1 MKQTLF
7 RVGLPTILSIA
18 GFAWAGIPDHLS
30 ASSVY
35 QSQAQIRQVPT
46 GSATRASGPI
56 RIDGQLDE
64 DAWAAATVLSGFIQN
79 APREGAPASEHTEV
93 RILFDDDALYVGAR
107 LFDRDPQGILVG
119 ENRRDASL
127 EETDAFLI
135 LLDTYLDGQNGFVF
149 GTTPAGIEYDGQ
161 VTREGQ
167 GGATGQR
174 MQRGSGGGFNLNW
187 DGTWTVATSRDAE
200 GWTAEFRIPFATLR
214 YAAVGEQVWGLNLSR
229 RIRRRNEESF
239 WAPLPLQYDL
249 FRVSMAGRLE
259 GIEAPAGRTVALTP
273 YLLTSGTRSYPQ
285 GNAGPALGTTGWDV
299 GGDAKIGLG
308 PSLTLD
314 LTFNTD
320 FAQVEVDDQ
329 QLNLT
334 RFNLFFPEKRPFFL
348 ENAGT
353 FSAGSPQ
360 AVELF
365 FSRRIGI
372 EQGMAVPIMAGS
384 RLTGKIGGTT
394 LGLLTVRTESLTG
407 EDFGTDATPRII
419 APGNQFSVG
428 RALRELPGRSRVGAI
443 AVSRLNTDDRDDYNL
458 TFGVDGRLGL
468 GENTTL
474 DGYAARTV
482 TPGMEGDQHALSLS
496 AAYADPTWRLNA
508 SIREVAEGFNPEVGF
523 LPRSDYRFLSA
534 SILRRY
540 RFPEISWFQEL
551 RPHASYREHFGLD
564 GFSETRWL
572 HIDSHFEFSNG
583 SFFQLPAVNFTRE
596 GLREPFRIAR
606 DVVVPAGTYDN
617 VEWGFAY
624 NTNRSAPISVDG
636 RIDIGG
642 FYNGH
647 RVGGALTLDSRLGEA
662 FRLSARAQRYHVDL
676 ETGRFN
682 TSLYSV
688 QAAYAFT
695 PRIYLQSILQY
706 NDQTQNVSGNLRLGW
721 LNTAGTGLFIVLN
734 DLEHAGSL
742 QRTGIPRGPVER
754 TLVVKYTRQ
763 WMPMS

>member
-1 MKQTLF
+1 MFSILLAVLVALAFQTSPL
-7 RVGLPTILSIA
+7 RADTGLAARNADPPVA
-18 GFAWAGIPDHLS
+18 
-30 ASSVY
+30 
-35 QSQAQIRQVPT
+35 QAV
-46 GSATRASGPI
+46 RASGPI
-56 RIDGQLDE
+56 RMDGRLDE
-64 DAWAAATVLSGFIQN
+64 DAWGLAPVLAGFVQN
-79 APREGAPASEHTEV
+79 MPREGAPASEQTQV
-93 RILFDDDALYVGAR
+93 RILYDDEALYVGAR
-107 LFDRDPQGILVG
+107 LFDRDPQAIVIG

-127 EETDAFLI
+127 NETDAFLI

-174 MQRGSGGGFNLNW
+174 MQRGSGGGFNQNW
-187 DGTWTVATSRDAE
+187 DGNWTVATSRDSE
-200 GWTAEFRIPFATLR
+200 GWTAEFRIPFSTLR
-214 YAAVGEQVWGLNLSR
+214 YASGGEQTWGLNLSR

-239 WAPLPLQYDL
+239 WSPIPLQYDL

-259 GIEAPAGRTVALTP
+259 GIHAPARRTVALTP
-273 YLLTSGTRSYPQ
+273 YLLSSGSRTYPQ
-285 GNAGPALGTTGWDV
+285 GSAGTGVGTTGWDV

-372 EQGMAVPIMAGS
+372 ERGFAVPIVAGS
-384 RLTGKIGGTT
+384 RLTGKVGGTT
-394 LGLLTVRTESLTG
+394 VGLLTVRTEALLDELASPGAPGQVL
-407 EDFGTDATPRII
+407 

-428 RALRELPGRSRVGAI
+428 RALRELPGRSRIGAI
-443 AVSRLNTDDRDDYNL
+443 AVSRLNTEDRDDYNWTL
-458 TFGVDGRLGL
+458 GVDGRLGA

-474 DGYAARTV
+474 DGYAARTI
-482 TPGMEGDQHALSLS
+482 TPGMEGGQYAVSLS
-496 AAYADPTWRLNA
+496 ATYADPVWRLQA
-508 SIREVAEGFNPEVGF
+508 SAREVAEGFNPEVGF
-523 LPRSDYRFLSA
+523 LPRSEYRFVTA

-551 RPHASYREHFGLD
+551 RPHISYREHFGLD

-572 HIDSHFEFSNG
+572 HIDSHFEFANG

-606 DVVVPAGTYDN
+606 DVTVPAGTYDN
-617 VEWGFAY
+617 IEWGFAY
-624 NTNRSAPISVDG
+624 NTDRSAPLSVDG
-636 RIDIGG
+636 RIDVGG

-647 RVGGALTLDSRLGEA
+647 RVGGAITVDARWGEA
-662 FRLSARAQRYHVDL
+662 FRVSTRAQRYHVDL
-676 ETGRFN
+676 ETGTFN
-682 TSLYSV
+682 TSLYSI

-695 PRIYLQSILQY
+695 PRVYLQSILQY
-706 NDQTQNVSGNLRLGW
+706 NDQTRNVSGNLRFGW

-734 DLEHAGSL
+734 DLEHAGSME
-742 QRTGIPRGPVER
+742 RTGIPRGPVER
-754 TLVVKYTRQ
+754 TVVVKYTRQ

>member
-1 MKQTLF
+1 MLMRRCALVFLFALGAETLPAQT
-7 RVGLPTILSIA
+7 VSEAP
-18 GFAWAGIPDHLS
+18 S
-30 ASSVY
+30 A
-35 QSQAQIRQVPT
+35 QAV
-46 GSATRASGPI
+46 RASGPI
-56 RIDGQLDE
+56 RIDGRLDDE
-64 DAWAAATVLSGFIQN
+64 AWTGAQVLAGFVQN
-79 APREGAPASEHTEV
+79 TPREGAPASERTEV
-93 RILFDDDALYVGAR
+93 RILFDDEALYVGAR
-107 LFDRDPQGILVG
+107 LFDQDPRGILVG

-127 EETDAFLI
+127 NETDAFLI
-135 LLDTYLDGQNGFVF
+135 LLDTYRDGQNGFVF

-200 GWTAEFRIPFATLR
+200 GWTAEFRIPFSTLR
-214 YAAVGEQVWGLNLSR
+214 YAAGGAQVWGLNLSR
-229 RIRRRNEESF
+229 RIRRNNEESF

-259 GIEAPAGRTVALTP
+259 GLEAPSRRTVALTP
-273 YLLTSGTRSYPQ
+273 YLLTSSSRSFPE
-285 GNAGPALGTTGWDV
+285 GSAGPGLGSAGWEV

-314 LTFNTD
+314 LTLNTD

-372 EQGMAVPIMAGS
+372 EQGMSVPILAGS

-394 LGLLTVRTESLTG
+394 VGLLTVRTEALTEQEG
-407 EDFGTDATPRII
+407 APGLPTTVL
-419 APGNQFSVG
+419 APGNQFSVA
-428 RALRELPGRSRVGAI
+428 RALRELPGRSRLGAI
-443 AVSRLNTDDRDDYNL
+443 AVSRLNAEDGDDYNL

-468 GENTTL
+468 GENSTVE
-474 DGYAARTV
+474 GFAARTV
-482 TPGMEGDQHALSLS
+482 TPGLDGGQYAVSLS
-496 AAYADPTWRLNA
+496 ATYADPTWRLQA
-508 SIREVAEGFNPEVGF
+508 SAREVAEGFNPEVGF
-523 LPRSDYRFLSA
+523 LPRSEYRFVSA
-534 SILRRY
+534 SILRRF
-540 RFPEISWFQEL
+540 RFPEIPWFQEL
-551 RPHASYREHFGLD
+551 RPHVSYREHLGLD
-564 GFSETRWL
+564 GFSETRWI
-572 HIDSHFEFSNG
+572 HIDSHFEFANG
-583 SFFQLPAVNFTRE
+583 AFFQLPAVNFTRE
-596 GLREPFRIAR
+596 GLRRPFRIAR

-624 NTNRSAPISVDG
+624 NTNRSAPLSVDG
-636 RIDIGG
+636 RIDLGG

-647 RVGGALTLDSRLGEA
+647 RVGGALSLDSRLGEA
-662 FRLSARAQRYHVDL
+662 FRLSARAQRYHVNL
-676 ETGRFN
+676 ETGSFD
-682 TSLYSV
+682 TALYSV

-706 NDQTQNVSGNLRLGW
+706 NDQTQNFSGNLRFGW
-721 LNTAGTGLFIVLN
+721 LNTAGTGLFVVLN
-734 DLEHAGSL
+734 DLEHTGSTE
-742 QRTGIPRGPVER
+742 RTGIPRGPVER
-754 TLVVKYTRQ
+754 TLVVKFTRQ
-763 WMPMS
+763 WMPVS